1 MIIRKL
7 RLEQGWTQQ
16 ELAQYGGLSIRTVQ
30 RIEKGQLPSEETAK
44 CLGAVF
50 GVESQDILDYYTHHQ
65 QPTDNGGSQ
74 EQRTM
79 SKISL
84 SLEEERVMREVEEL
98 KDFYKHA
105 LTFVVIITFLWII
118 NFITSTAYWW
128 AIWPTLGW
136 GLGLAF
142 HAVGVFNLFTL
153 FSPEWERK
161 EINKRLRHH
170 D

>member
-65 QPTDNGGSQ
+65 QPADNGGSQ
-74 EQRTM
+74 EQHTM

-84 SLEEERVMREVEEL
+84 SLEEECDVKSRNL
-98 KDFYKHA
+98 KVFM
-105 LTFVVIITFLWII
+105 
-118 NFITSTAYWW
+118 STLY
-128 AIWPTLGW
+128 LLSSLSLSYG
-136 GLGLAF
+136 
-142 HAVGVFNLFTL
+142 
-153 FSPEWERK
+153 S
-161 EINKRLRHH
+161 
-170 D
+170 